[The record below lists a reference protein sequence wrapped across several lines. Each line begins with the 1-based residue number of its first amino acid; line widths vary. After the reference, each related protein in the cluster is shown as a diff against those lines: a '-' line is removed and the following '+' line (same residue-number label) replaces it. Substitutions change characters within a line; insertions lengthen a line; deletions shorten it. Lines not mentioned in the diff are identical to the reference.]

1 MVTMSDDRTPAPKLV
16 LTDDEWRARLKA
28 QEFHVLREA
37 GTERPGTGELLY
49 EQRSG
54 VYACRGCGAELFE
67 ADTKFDAGCGW
78 PSFYEPLTPGAV
90 RYIEDTS
97 LGMRR
102 VEVRCATCDSHLGHV
117 FPDAPHTPTGN
128 RFCMNSVS
136 LTFAPNE

>member
-1 MVTMSDDRTPAPKLV
+1 MPSGASAPLPETKL
-16 LTDDEWRARLKA
+16 A
-28 QEFHVLREA
+28 A
-37 GTERPGTGELLY
+37 GNANTSPRD
-49 EQRSG
+49 S
-54 VYACRGCGAELFE
+54 
-67 ADTKFDAGCGW
+67 KFDAGCGW